1 MGDYET
7 PIHRDVKSDRRGP
20 MRKLIEALQWENAR
34 LRAENFSLAAWQCEF
49 TDGKT
54 GLVAG
59 EGGSTYCAMAK
70 RVEHLR
76 AALEPFADVIKGHW
90 SQQPDDLPLDVGFGA
105 TDLRLKLR
113 LGDFR
118 TARTALEEGRT

>member
-1 MGDYET
+1 
-7 PIHRDVKSDRRGP
+7 

-70 RVEHLR
+70 RVERLRTTLEEIATAKPQQIGGTGFQQGPLSLWQWAQRKAR
-76 AALEPFADVIKGHW
+76 AALE
-90 SQQPDDLPLDVGFGA
+90 
-105 TDLRLKLR
+105 
-113 LGDFR
+113 
-118 TARTALEEGRT
+118 GRT

>member
-1 MGDYET
+1 MTDIVEELRNGPFLDMENLV
-7 PIHRDVKSDRRGP
+7 HRAADE
-20 MRKLIEALQWENAR
+20 IER

-70 RVEHLR
+70 ENASLLAANRDVMLHWEVLKADYERQRAALRDIADGKVIEIPYVQTIAR
-76 AALEPFADVIKGHW
+76 AALED
-90 SQQPDDLPLDVGFGA
+90 
-105 TDLRLKLR
+105 
-113 LGDFR
+113 R
-118 TARTALEEGRT
+118 T